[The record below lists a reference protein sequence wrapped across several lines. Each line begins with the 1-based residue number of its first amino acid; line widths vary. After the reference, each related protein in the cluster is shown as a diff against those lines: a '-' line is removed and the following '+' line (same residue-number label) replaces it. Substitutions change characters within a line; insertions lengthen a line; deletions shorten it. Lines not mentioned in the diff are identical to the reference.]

1 MEFSFRLFRN
11 VTRSFYTI
19 VSISSLRIDSRPIR
33 VLREKCS
40 QISDVHKVSDC
51 LFTDVMCVQEQKDVI
66 WKYNE

>member
-1 MEFSFRLFRN
+1 MS
-11 VTRSFYTI
+11 
-19 VSISSLRIDSRPIR
+19 SIRIDSRPIR